1 MITSFFLSLFLP
13 LGLAHAEE
21 APAPTSGR
29 VVSVYDGDTMT
40 LESGDKIR
48 LRWINTPEL
57 RPPEDYGIEA
67 REAAKALIMGQVV
80 QLELGPV
87 KRDGYGRLIAAI
99 TIDGVDLS
107 TALIEQ
113 GLGHLF
119 IIPPD
124 STDHSERI
132 AAQNRAR
139 KAGRGIWSSDRYKG
153 VLHITSFHANA
164 AGDDR
169 ENINGEYLRVCN
181 VSNRAV
187 DIDGFRI
194 TEQSGQHWMLPP
206 LLLPAGHTFKIHS
219 GRGENQTDPSSQL
232 AVYLGSESPI
242 WNNTRDRAT
251 LYDRHGK
258 MIDSRIHATQSKD

>member
-99 TIDGVDLS
+99 TIDGVD
-107 TALIEQ
+107 
-113 GLGHLF
+113 
-119 IIPPD
+119 
-124 STDHSERI
+124 
-132 AAQNRAR
+132 
-139 KAGRGIWSSDRYKG
+139 
-153 VLHITSFHANA
+153 
-164 AGDDR
+164 
-169 ENINGEYLRVCN
+169 
-181 VSNRAV
+181 
-187 DIDGFRI
+187 
-194 TEQSGQHWMLPP
+194 
-206 LLLPAGHTFKIHS
+206 
-219 GRGENQTDPSSQL
+219 
-232 AVYLGSESPI
+232 
-242 WNNTRDRAT
+242 
-251 LYDRHGK
+251 
-258 MIDSRIHATQSKD
+258 